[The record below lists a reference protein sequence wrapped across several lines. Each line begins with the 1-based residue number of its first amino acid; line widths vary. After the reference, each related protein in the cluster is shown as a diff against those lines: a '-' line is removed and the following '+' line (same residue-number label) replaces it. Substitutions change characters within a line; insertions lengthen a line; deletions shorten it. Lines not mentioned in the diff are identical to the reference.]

1 MMYLGNVCVKNS
13 GHFPCERLAAADY
26 GVCMQ
31 VRVCVCVCV
40 CVHAC
45 VCVCVCVCVCKRR
58 SINYYDLYKGLP
70 KSKTDKKR
78 PLKCFNKK
86 KI

>member
-40 CVHAC
+40 CMH
-45 VCVCVCVCVCKRR
+45 VCVCVCVCVNEGVLTIMIYIKV
-58 SINYYDLYKGLP
+58 YP
-70 KSKTDKKR
+70 KAKQTK
-78 PLKCFNKK
+78 NVH
-86 KI
+86 